1 MFNFFS
7 TNICHWQRSILSLI
21 VIFVSLSPTFSQ
33 EKTTVDTIPSK
44 STGDEIV
51 NIGYGNLKKREV
63 ATSVTGVKE
72 DEFNKGYINDPLQLI
87 QGKVAGLSISKYGGD
102 PNGTFYV
109 RLRGMNTIIG
119 VDGPLIVVDGVA
131 GASLDNVD
139 PDDIEF
145 IDVLKD
151 ASAAAIYG
159 VRGSGG
165 VIIVS
170 TKKGKKGKDIIEY
183 NVYMTAEM
191 VAKNEPAMNAAQWRA
206 LSAEEG
212 MGTDFGS
219 NTNWFKKIEQTALSQ
234 VHNISM
240 SGGSEKSN
248 YRASL
253 NYRTGNGVLINTG
266 YNQLNGRINI
276 TQKTLNDKLILD
288 LNLGATERESQYGFA
303 EAFRYAAIYNPT
315 APVKSDDPLYAKY
328 DGYTQQLFF
337 DYYNPVAIAELDKNE
352 GKNRI
357 LNISMKGTYEI
368 AKGLNVDAFYSV
380 QGIGRL
386 GGIYYDKNDLW
397 GESNPYYYGYN
408 GLALRKQD
416 NSTSRLFESTAHFNK
431 ELNSPLNLNLNLNL
445 NLMAGYSYQDFT
457 NEGFSAQGGDF
468 LTDDFSFNNLAA
480 ALDFKNGKGTIT
492 SYKNSNRI
500 SAFFGRFYLNISNLW
515 IISASARYEGS
526 SRFGAAHKWGL
537 FPAFG
542 TAIDLADLINI
553 SFLSNLKL
561 RIDYGISGNQPAES
575 YLSLER
581 YDQMGNFWYNG
592 RFIPGYSVSN
602 NANPDLKREKKGEF
616 DTGLDFSLFKSKLT
630 GSFDLYTQT
639 ASDLIFQY
647 YINDPLYASTHVWL
661 NTGKIKSHGMELT
674 INYNIIMKPD
684 LVYKVSLSYSHTSEN
699 TLVSLSGTYNGI
711 AIKYEPQDI
720 GFMGSPGPGYMPLST
735 LEEGQAIGR
744 LFGYISR
751 GIDENGNYIFSDT
764 NNDGY
769 IDSRDRQA
777 VGNGF
782 PKNIIGFGNSL
793 TFKNWDLNFFFRMVT
808 GHSLLNSYRAFYEI
822 PNWVSTYNLP
832 VSASELRN
840 PETGTLLNAYGGW
853 ITNRDIENASFISL
867 DNICL
872 GYNFSLKEGSA
883 FSKIR
888 LYLAG
893 NNLFYISGYTGPD
906 PNPRYEDSDSYYGTY
921 WGTTALIPGVD
932 RRDTW
937 PRTRSV
943 TFGAN
948 VVF

>member
-1 MFNFFS
+1 MVNFFS
-7 TNICHWQRSILSLI
+7 TEICYWQRSILSLI
-21 VIFVSLSPTFSQ
+21 VIFVSLSVAFSQ
-33 EKTTVDTIPSK
+33 QKTSVDTIPSK
-44 STGDEIV
+44 NTGDEIV
-51 NIGYGNLKKREV
+51 NIGYGNQKKREV
-63 ATSVTGVKE
+63 TTSITRVKE
-72 DEFNKGYINDPLQLI
+72 DEFNKGNINDPLQLI

-119 VDGPLIVVDGVA
+119 VDGPLIVIDGVA
-131 GASLDNVD
+131 GASIENID
-139 PDDIEF
+139 PNDIESF
-145 IDVLKD
+145 DILKD

-159 VRGSGG
+159 VRSSGG
-165 VIIVS
+165 VIIVN
-170 TKKGKKGKDIIEY
+170 TKKGKAGRDIIEY
-183 NVYMTAEM
+183 SVYATAEM
-191 VAKNEPAMNAAQWRA
+191 VAKNEPVMNAAQWRA

-212 MGTDFGS
+212 MGTDFGTS
-219 NTNWFKKIEQTALSQ
+219 TNWFRKIEQAALSQ

-240 SGGSEKSN
+240 SGGSDKSS

-253 NYRTGNGVLINTG
+253 NYRTGKGVLINTG
-266 YNQLNGRINI
+266 YSQLNGRINI
-276 TQKTLNDKLILD
+276 SQKTLNDKLILD

-303 EAFRYAAIYNPT
+303 EAFRYASIYNPT
-315 APVKSDDPLYAKY
+315 APVKSDDPAYAEY
-328 DGYTQQLFF
+328 DGYTQQLLF
-337 DYYNPVAIAELDKNE
+337 DYYNPVAIEELDKNE
-352 GKNRI
+352 GKNRN
-357 LNISMKGTYEI
+357 LNVSLKGTYEI
-368 AKGLNVDAFYSV
+368 TKGLNVDALYSV
-380 QGIGRL
+380 QSVGRL
-386 GGIYYDKNDLW
+386 GGAYFDKNEPW
-397 GESNPYYYGYN
+397 AGYTRYYYSNN

-416 NSTSRLFESTAHFNK
+416 NSNNRLFESTLHLNK

-445 NLMAGYSYQDFT
+445 NFMGGYAYQDFT
-457 NEGFSAQGGDF
+457 NEGFSAQGSNF
-468 LTDDFSFNNLAA
+468 LTDDFTFNNLGA
-480 ALDFKNGKGTIT
+480 ALDVKNGKGIIS
-492 SYKNSNRI
+492 SYRNSNRL
-500 SAFFGRFYLNISNLW
+500 SAFFGRIALNINNLW
-515 IISASARYEGS
+515 LISASERYEGS
-526 SRFGAAHKWGL
+526 SRLGTTSKWSL

-542 TAIDLADLINI
+542 TAIDLAKLIDF
-553 SFLSNLKL
+553 SFLNDLKF
-561 RIDYGISGNQPAES
+561 RIDYGITGNQPSES
-575 YLSLER
+575 YLSLEK
-581 YDQMGNFWYNG
+581 YDQQGNSWYNG
-592 RFIPGYSVSN
+592 RFIPGYVVSQN
-602 NANPDLKREKKGEF
+602 SNPNLKREKKGEF
-616 DTGLDFSLFKSKLT
+616 DAGLDFSLFKSRMT
-630 GSFDLYTQT
+630 GSFDLYTQV

-647 YINDPLYASTHVWL
+647 YVADQNYYSTNVWL
-661 NTGKIKSHGMELT
+661 NTGKIKSHGMELNV
-674 INYNIIMKPD
+674 NYNIIMKPG
-684 LVYKVSLSYSHTSEN
+684 LVYKVSLYYSHTSEN

-720 GFMGSPGPGYMPLST
+720 GFMGSPGPGYMPLSI
-735 LEEGQAIGR
+735 LEEGKAIGR
-744 LFGYISR
+744 LFGYISM

-764 NNDGY
+764 NNNGY

-782 PKNIIGFGNSL
+782 PKNIIGFGNFL
-793 TFKNWDLNFFFRMVT
+793 TFKNWDLNFLFRMVT

-832 VSASELRN
+832 VSASEMRN

-853 ITNRDIENASFISL
+853 VTNRDIENASFMSL

-872 GYNFSLKEGSA
+872 GYNFSLKKGSV

-893 NNLFYISGYTGPD
+893 NNLFYISGYTGTD

>member
-1 MFNFFS
+1 MVNFFS
-7 TNICHWQRSILSLI
+7 NKIFYWQRSALSFL
-21 VIFVSLSPTFSQ
+21 VVFVLPGVAFSQ
-33 EKTTVDTIPSK
+33 QKASVDTIPGK
-44 STGDEIV
+44 NTGDDIV
-51 NIGYGNLKKREV
+51 NIGYGTLKKREV
-63 ATSVTGVKE
+63 TTSVTLVKE
-72 DEFNKGYINDPLQLI
+72 EEFNKGNINDPLQLI
-87 QGKVAGLSISKYGGD
+87 QGKVAGISISKYGSD
-102 PNGTFYV
+102 PNTSFYV
-109 RLRGMNTIIG
+109 RFRGMNTISG
-119 VDGPLIVVDGVA
+119 VDGPLIVIDGVA
-131 GASLDNVD
+131 GASLENID
-139 PDDIEF
+139 PNDIESF
-145 IDVLKD
+145 DILKD

-159 VRGSGG
+159 VRSSGG

-170 TKKGKKGKDIIEY
+170 TKKGKAGRDIIEY
-183 NVYMTAEM
+183 NVYASAEM
-191 VAKNEPAMNAAQWRA
+191 VAKNEPVMNAAQWRA

-212 MGTDFGS
+212 MGTDFETS
-219 NTNWFKKIEQTALSQ
+219 TNWFRKIEQTALSQ

-240 SGGSEKSN
+240 SGGSDKSS

-253 NYRTGNGVLINTG
+253 NYREGNGVLINTG

-303 EAFRYAAIYNPT
+303 ETFRYASIYNPT
-315 APVKSDDPLYAKY
+315 APVKSDDPMYAKY

-337 DYYNPVAIAELDKNE
+337 DYYNPVAIEELDKNE
-352 GKNRI
+352 GKNEI
-357 LNISMKGTYEI
+357 LNISLKGTYEI
-368 AKGLNVDAFYSV
+368 IKGLNVDAFYAV
-380 QGIGRL
+380 QRIGSL
-386 GGIYYDKNDLW
+386 GGIYFDKNEPW
-397 GESNPYYYGYN
+397 AGYTRYYYSNN

-416 NSTSRLFESTAHFNK
+416 NSNNKLFESTLHLNK
-431 ELNSPLNLNLNLNL
+431 ELISPLNLNLNLKL
-445 NLMAGYSYQDFT
+445 DFMGGYAYQDFT
-457 NEGFSAQGGDF
+457 NEGFSAQGSNF
-468 LTDDFSFNNLAA
+468 ITDDFTFNNLGA
-480 ALDFKNGKGTIT
+480 ALDVKNGKGIIT
-492 SYKNSNRI
+492 SYKNSNRL
-500 SAFFGRFYLNISNLW
+500 SAFFGRIVLNINDLW
-515 IISASARYEGS
+515 VISASARYEGS
-526 SRFGAAHKWGL
+526 SRFGATRKWSL

-542 TAIDLADLINI
+542 TAIDLARLINV

-575 YLSLER
+575 YLSLEQ
-581 YDQMGNFWYNG
+581 YGQMGNVWYNG
-592 RFIPGYSVSN
+592 RSIPGYVVSQN
-602 NANPDLKREKKGEF
+602 SNPYLKREKKGEF
-616 DTGLDFSLFKSKLT
+616 DTGLDFSLFKSRLT
-630 GSFDLYTQT
+630 GSFDLYTET

-647 YINDPLYASTHVWL
+647 EINDPLYAYTPVWL

-674 INYNIIMKPD
+674 LNYNFIMKSD
-684 LVYKVSLSYSHTSEN
+684 LIYKVSLSYSHTSEN
-699 TLVSLSGTYNGI
+699 TLVSLSGNYNGI

-735 LEEGQAIGR
+735 LEEGKAVGR
-744 LFGYISR
+744 LFGYVSM
-751 GIDENGNYIFSDT
+751 GIDENGRYIFSDT

-769 IDSRDRQA
+769 VDSRDRQA

-782 PKNIIGFGNSL
+782 PKYIIGFGNSL
-793 TFKNWDLNFFFRMVT
+793 TYKNWDMNFFFRMVT

-832 VSASELRN
+832 VSAIELRN

-853 ITNRDIENASFISL
+853 ITNRDIEDASFLSL

-872 GYNFSLKEGSA
+872 GYNFSLKKGSV
-883 FSKIR
+883 FNKIR

-893 NNLFYISGYTGPD
+893 NNLFYISGYTGTD

-921 WGTTALIPGVD
+921 WGTATLIPGVD